1 MTHDSCVMTTDSGIM
16 SLASRCQ
23 TPESSTTLIDI
34 REEFTVMEVI
44 AVANQKGGCG
54 KTTTTVNLA
63 AYLALRGSHVLLID
77 LDPQGSSTTHLGIDK
92 DNLPKNMN
100 EVMMDRAKLQ
110 DIIIPTTVNG
120 LDIAPTNNDLVEADA
135 VLTSKV
141 GREKRL
147 KKKVQELNYDYV
159 IIDTPPAL
167 GNMTLNAL
175 VASDRV
181 IVPIQVE
188 FFAVEGLK
196 TLIRMLDELDELGYQ
211 PKRRYLLTMCDNR
224 RKITEEVSTKIRSLL
239 GDAVFKVVIPEN
251 VRLVEAPSQGLPI
264 CLYDASCSGALS
276 YKDLA
281 DEVAT

>member
-1 MTHDSCVMTTDSGIM
+1 
-16 SLASRCQ
+16 
-23 TPESSTTLIDI
+23 
-34 REEFTVMEVI
+34 MEVI

-92 DNLPKNMN
+92 DDLPKNMN
-100 EVMMDRAKLQ
+100 EVMMERAKLE
-110 DIIIPTTVNG
+110 DIIIPTTVKG

-147 KKKVQELNYDYV
+147 RKKVQALGGYDFV

-175 VASDRV
+175 VACDKV

-211 PKRRYLLTMCDNR
+211 PNRRYLLTMCDNR
-224 RKITEEVSTKIRSLL
+224 RKITEEVSTKIRNLL
-239 GDAVFKVVIPEN
+239 GDAVYKVVIPEN
-251 VRLVEAPSQGLPI
+251 VRLVEAPSQGQPI
-264 CLYDASCSGALS
+264 CLYDPSCSGALG

-281 DEVAT
+281 DEVAA

>member
-1 MTHDSCVMTTDSGIM
+1 MT
-16 SLASRCQ
+16 LASGCQ

-34 REEFTVMEVI
+34 HEEFTVMEVI

-63 AYLALRGSHVLLID
+63 AYLALRGSRVLLID

-100 EVMMDRAKLQ
+100 EVMMERAKLE

-120 LDIAPTNNDLVEADA
+120 LNIAPTNNDLVEADA

-147 KKKVQELNYDYV
+147 KKKIQGLNGYDYV

-175 VASDRV
+175 VASNRV
-181 IVPIQVE
+181 IVPVQVE

-196 TLIRMLDELDELGYQ
+196 TLIRMMDELDELGYQ

-251 VRLVEAPSQGLPI
+251 VRLVEAPSQGQPI
-264 CLYDASCSGALS
+264 CLYDPSCSGALG

-281 DEVAT
+281 DEVAS

>member
-1 MTHDSCVMTTDSGIM
+1 MIPDSRIL
-16 SLASRCQ
+16 SLASRSR

-34 REEFTVMEVI
+34 HEEFTVMEVI

-100 EVMMDRAKLQ
+100 EVMMERAKLE

-120 LDIAPTNNDLVEADA
+120 LEIAPTNNDLVEADA

-147 KKKVQELNYDYV
+147 RKKVQGLNGYDYV

-175 VASDRV
+175 VASDKV
-181 IVPIQVE
+181 IVPVQVE

-224 RKITEEVSTKIRSLL
+224 RKITEEVSTKIRGLL

-251 VRLVEAPSQGLPI
+251 VRLVEAPAQGQPI
-264 CLYDASCSGALS
+264 CLYDPFCSGALS

-281 DEVAT
+281 DEVAA